1 VFPQL
6 DQKKREQKM
15 NTKKTVNFEGKTVFV
30 GIDVHKKKYHITA
43 IMDQLVIKKCTTLA
57 DPEQV
62 AHSLKS
68 WFFGAA
74 KVFTAYEAGFCGFG
88 FHRKLMAH
96 GIHSIVVN
104 PASIEIAANDRVKT
118 DARDSEKIAR
128 HLAAGNLRGVNIPT
142 EKQELSR
149 LYQRTRQQFRDIRT
163 MLGNQIKS
171 KLFQFGFI
179 APEDDRVMSL
189 AYLKRVQALSLP
201 EELQITIE
209 ALIVSWKNIYAEIL
223 KLNRKIK
230 AQNALHS
237 DIQRIQTVPGI
248 GELTSNILYTELG
261 DMQQFPNER
270 SLFSFLGL
278 TPCEYSSGEK
288 QRKGHITRQ
297 GPGRLRHILVE
308 ITWRTIRVDSGL
320 RAVYT
325 RIAQHRGGKRAI
337 VACARKLAGRIR
349 SCLIQQQD
357 YRYEAIMA

>member
-1 VFPQL
+1 
-6 DQKKREQKM
+6 M
-15 NTKKTVNFEGKTVFV
+15 NTKKMVNFEGKTVFV

-43 IMDQLVIKKCTTLA
+43 VMDQLIIKKCTTLA
-57 DPEQV
+57 DPGQV
-62 AHSLKS
+62 ALSLSS
-68 WFFGAA
+68 WFAGAA
-74 KVFTAYEAGFCGFG
+74 KICTAYEAGFCGFG
-88 FHRKLMAH
+88 FHRKLVAA

-104 PASIEIAANDRVKT
+104 PASIEVAANDRVKT

-128 HLAAGNLRGVNIPT
+128 HLTAGNLRGVNIPT

-149 LYQRTRQQFRDIRT
+149 LYQRTRQQLRDIRT

-171 KLFQFGFI
+171 KLFQFGWI
-179 APEDDRVMSL
+179 PPEDDQVMSL
-189 AYLKRVQALSLP
+189 TYVRKVQALSLP

-209 ALIVSWKNIYAEIL
+209 SLLVSWKNIYAEIQ

-230 AQNALHS
+230 EQNEQNPN
-237 DIQRIQTVPGI
+237 IQRIKTVPGL
-248 GELTSNILYTELG
+248 GDLTSNILYTELG
-261 DMQQFPNER
+261 DMRQFPNER

-320 RAVYT
+320 RAVYN

-349 SCLIQQQD
+349 SCLIQRQD